1 MQLEIPIPRTIY
13 SVSQINRTISRILQK
28 QPQLSNV
35 WVKGQISNLSRPNS
49 GHIYF
54 SLKDD
59 SGIIKGVM
67 FKSNA
72 SKLQFQ
78 LRDGEEVL
86 VQGKIDIYAA
96 SSHYQININT
106 IEPLGEGALQ
116 RAFEDLKQ
124 KLAEEGL
131 FNDVHK
137 KPLPR
142 YPQKIGVITSATG
155 AAIQDIHHGIQK
167 RYPIAELLLYPTLVQ
182 GENAPPQIVK
192 AIRAMNRRK
201 DIEVLIV
208 GRGGGSIEDLWAF
221 NEEVVARAIFA
232 SEIPIISAVGHETD
246 FTISDL
252 VADHRSPTPTAAA
265 EHVVPDKDELITQLE
280 QWLKRLANASQN
292 RLGVLK
298 GVLTDLNS
306 RLSPE
311 RRRDAINNLSQ
322 SIDDLE
328 AAYQRA
334 ITEKLKTESNN
345 LQAMSARLHGVSPL
359 ATLERGYSIS
369 RNMSGEIITS
379 SSQLSKGD
387 ELDVTLSKGSLRCTV
402 DECLTE

>member
-155 AAIQDIHHGIQK
+155 AAIQDIYQRLQK

-182 GENAPPQIVK
+182 GDNAPRQIVK
-192 AIRAMNRRK
+192 AIRAMNRKK

-280 QWLKRLANASQN
+280 QWLKRLANTSQN

-298 GVLTDLNS
+298 GVLTDLNT

-379 SSQLSKGD
+379 SSQITKGD

>member
-1 MQLEIPIPRTIY
+1 MQLEIPIPRTIF
-13 SVSQINRTISRILQK
+13 SVSQINRTISRILQQ

-54 SLKDD
+54 SLKDE

-67 FKSNA
+67 FKRNV

-78 LRDGEEVL
+78 PRDGEEVL

-106 IEPLGEGALQ
+106 IEPIGEGALQ

-131 FNDVHK
+131 FDDVHK

-142 YPQKIGVITSATG
+142 FPQKIGVITSATG
-155 AAIQDIHHGIQK
+155 AAIQDIYQRIQK

-182 GENAPPQIVK
+182 GDKAPRQIVK
-192 AIRAMNRRK
+192 AIRAMNKRT
-201 DIEVLIV
+201 DIDVLIV
-208 GRGGGSIEDLWAF
+208 GRGGGSIEELWAF
-221 NEEVVARAIFA
+221 NEEVVAQAIFA
-232 SEIPIISAVGHETD
+232 SQVPIVSAVGHETD

-252 VADHRSPTPTAAA
+252 VADYRSPTPTAAA

-280 QWLKRLANASQN
+280 QWLERLTNASQN

-298 GVLTDLNS
+298 GVMKDLKS
-306 RLSPE
+306 KLSPE

-334 ITEKLKTESNN
+334 INEKIKTESNS
-345 LQAMSARLHGVSPL
+345 LQSMSARLHGVSPL

-402 DECLTE
+402 DKCLNE

>member
-13 SVSQINRTISRILQK
+13 SVSKINSTISRILQQ
-28 QPQLSNV
+28 QPQLNNV
-35 WVKGQISNLSRPNS
+35 WVRGQISNLSRPNS
-49 GHIYF
+49 GHLYF
-54 SLKDD
+54 SLKDE
-59 SGIIKGVM
+59 SSIIRGVM
-67 FKSNA
+67 FRSNV
-72 SKLQFQ
+72 SKLPFQ

-96 SSHYQININT
+96 SSQYQININT
-106 IEPLGEGALQ
+106 IEPIGEGALQ
-116 RAFEDLKQ
+116 RAFEDLKR
-124 KLAEEGL
+124 KLADEGL
-131 FNDVHK
+131 FDDVHK
-137 KPLPR
+137 KPIPK
-142 YPQKIGVITSATG
+142 YPKKIGVITSATG
-155 AAIQDIHHGIQK
+155 AAIQDIYQRIQK

-182 GENAPPQIVK
+182 GDKAPRQIAK

-201 DIEVLIV
+201 DIDVLIV

-221 NEEVVARAIFA
+221 NEEVVAQAIFA
-232 SEIPIISAVGHETD
+232 SQVPIVSAVGHETD
-246 FTISDL
+246 FTISDF
-252 VADHRSPTPTAAA
+252 VADYRCPTPTAAG

-280 QWLKRLANASQN
+280 HVLERITNAAQN
-292 RLGVLK
+292 RLGVLN
-298 GVLTDLNS
+298 GVVKELYS
-306 RLSPE
+306 KLSPE

-334 ITEKLKTESNN
+334 ITDKLKTESNN
-345 LQAMSARLHGVSPL
+345 LQSMSARLHGVSPL

-387 ELDVTLSKGSLRCTV
+387 ELDVKLSKGSLRCTV
-402 DECLTE
+402 DECLNK

>member
-1 MQLEIPIPRTIY
+1 MQLEIPIPRTIF
-13 SVSQINRTISRILQK
+13 SVSQINKTISRILQN

-54 SLKDD
+54 SLKDE

-67 FKSNA
+67 FRSNA

-96 SSHYQININT
+96 SSHYQINITT

-116 RAFEDLKQ
+116 RAFEELKQ

-155 AAIQDIHHGIQK
+155 AAIQDIYQRLQK
-167 RYPIAELLLYPTLVQ
+167 RYPLAELLLYPTLVQ
-182 GENAPPQIVK
+182 GDNAPRQIVK

-280 QWLKRLANASQN
+280 QWLKRLANTSQN

-379 SSQLSKGD
+379 SSQLTKGD

>member
-155 AAIQDIHHGIQK
+155 AAIQDIHHGIKK

>member
-1 MQLEIPIPRTIY
+1 MQLEIPIPRTIF
-13 SVSQINRTISRILQK
+13 SVSQINRTISRILQQ

-35 WVKGQISNLSRPNS
+35 WVKGQISNLSRPKS
-49 GHIYF
+49 GHLYF
-54 SLKDD
+54 SLKDE

-67 FKSNA
+67 FKGNA
-72 SKLQFQ
+72 SKLRFE

-86 VQGKIDIYAA
+86 VQGKIDIYTA

-106 IEPLGEGALQ
+106 IEPIGEGALQ

-131 FNDVHK
+131 FNDIHK
-137 KPLPR
+137 KPLPG

-155 AAIQDIHHGIQK
+155 AAIQDIYQRMQK

-182 GENAPPQIVK
+182 GEKAPPQIAK
-192 AIRAMNRRK
+192 AIGAMNRRK
-201 DIEVLIV
+201 DIDVLII

-232 SEIPIISAVGHETD
+232 SDIPIISAVGHETD

-252 VADHRSPTPTAAA
+252 VADQRSPTPTAAV
-265 EHVVPDKDELITQLE
+265 EYVVPDKDELITQLE
-280 QWLKRLANASQN
+280 MWLKRLTNASQN

-298 GVLTDLNS
+298 GILNDLNS
-306 RLSPE
+306 RISPE
-311 RRRDAINNLSQ
+311 KRSDAINNLSQ
-322 SIDDLE
+322 LIDDLE
-328 AAYQRA
+328 AVYQRA
-334 ITEKLKTESNN
+334 IAEKLKTENN
-345 LQAMSARLHGVSPL
+345 ELQSLSARLHGVSPL

-369 RNMSGEIITS
+369 RNMSGEVVTS

-387 ELDVTLSKGSLRCTV
+387 EIDVTLSKGSLRCIV
-402 DECLTE
+402 EECLNE

>member
-13 SVSQINRTISRILQK
+13 SVSQINNTIGRILQQ
-28 QPQLSNV
+28 QPQLRNV
-35 WVKGQISNLSRPNS
+35 WVKGQISNLSHPNS

-54 SLKDD
+54 SLKDE

-67 FKSNA
+67 FRSNA

-116 RAFEDLKQ
+116 RAFDELKQ

-155 AAIQDIHHGIQK
+155 AAIQDIYHGIQK

-182 GENAPPQIVK
+182 GDNAPRQIVK

-201 DIEVLIV
+201 DIQVLIV
-208 GRGGGSIEDLWAF
+208 GRGGGSIEDLWTF

-265 EHVVPDKDELITQLE
+265 EHVVPDKDELITQLG

-379 SSQLSKGD
+379 SSQLTKGD

>member
-13 SVSQINRTISRILQK
+13 SVSQINRTISRILQQ
-28 QPQLSNV
+28 QPQLRNV
-35 WVKGQISNLSRPNS
+35 WVKGEISNLRRPKSR
-49 GHIYF
+49 HIYF
-54 SLKDD
+54 SLKDE

-72 SKLQFQ
+72 SKLKFQ
-78 LRDGEEVL
+78 LRDGDEVL

-96 SSHYQININT
+96 SSNYQIKINT

-155 AAIQDIHHGIQK
+155 DAIQDIYRGIQK

-182 GENAPPQIVK
+182 GDNAPRQIVK
-192 AIRAMNRRK
+192 AIRTMNRRK
-201 DIEVLIV
+201 DIQVLIV
-208 GRGGGSIEDLWAF
+208 GRGGGPIEDLWAF

-232 SEIPIISAVGHETD
+232 SEIPIISAVGHEKD

-252 VADHRSPTPTAAA
+252 VADHRAPTPTAAA

-280 QWLKRLANASQN
+280 QWLKRLTNASQN
-292 RLGVLK
+292 RLGILK
-298 GVLTDLNS
+298 GLLKDLNA

-328 AAYQRA
+328 AAYQKA

>member
-1 MQLEIPIPRTIY
+1 MQLEIPIPRTIF
-13 SVSQINRTISRILQK
+13 SVSQINRTISRILQQ

-54 SLKDD
+54 SLKDE

-67 FKSNA
+67 FKRNV

-78 LRDGEEVL
+78 PRDGEEVL

-106 IEPLGEGALQ
+106 IEPIGEGALQ

-131 FNDVHK
+131 FDDVHK

-142 YPQKIGVITSATG
+142 FPQKIGVITSATG
-155 AAIQDIHHGIQK
+155 AAIQDIYQRIQK

-182 GENAPPQIVK
+182 GDKAPRQIVK
-192 AIRAMNRRK
+192 AIRAMNKRT
-201 DIEVLIV
+201 DIDVLIV
-208 GRGGGSIEDLWAF
+208 GRGGGSIEELWAF
-221 NEEVVARAIFA
+221 NEEVVAQAIFA
-232 SEIPIISAVGHETD
+232 SQVPIVSAVGHETD

-252 VADHRSPTPTAAA
+252 VADYRSPTPTAAA

-280 QWLKRLANASQN
+280 QWLERLTNASQN

-298 GVLTDLNS
+298 GVMKDLKS
-306 RLSPE
+306 KLSPE

-334 ITEKLKTESNN
+334 INEKIKTESNN
-345 LQAMSARLHGVSPL
+345 LQSMSARLHGVSPL

-402 DECLTE
+402 DKCLNE

>member
-1 MQLEIPIPRTIY
+1 MQLDIPIPRTIY
-13 SVSQINRTISRILQK
+13 SVSQIIRTISRILQK
-28 QPQLSNV
+28 HPQLSDV
-35 WVKGQISNLSRPNS
+35 WVKGEISNLRRPSS

-54 SLKDD
+54 SLKD
-59 SGIIKGVM
+59 GNNILNAVM
-67 FKSNA
+67 FRNNA
-72 SKLQFQ
+72 AKLKFQ

-86 VQGKIDIYAA
+86 VQGKIDIYPA
-96 SSHYQININT
+96 SSHYQIKINT

-116 RAFEDLKQ
+116 RAFEQLKQ

-131 FNDVHK
+131 FNDIHK

-155 AAIQDIHHGIQK
+155 AAIQDIYQRIQK
-167 RYPIAELLLYPTLVQ
+167 RYPIAELLLYPTSVQ
-182 GENAPPQIVK
+182 GDKAPRQIVK
-192 AIRAMNRRK
+192 AINAMNRRK

-221 NEEVVARAIFA
+221 NEEIVARAIFA
-232 SEIPIISAVGHETD
+232 SEIPIVSAVGHEID

-280 QWLKRLANASQN
+280 QWLQRLTNASQN
-292 RLGVLK
+292 QLSGLK
-298 GVLTDLNS
+298 GILTDLNS

-334 ITEKLKTESNN
+334 ITEKLKSESNN
-345 LQAMSARLHGVSPL
+345 LQSMSARLHGVSPL

-369 RNMSGEIITS
+369 RNLSGEIITS
-379 SSQLSKGD
+379 SHQLFKGD
-387 ELDVTLSKGSLRCTV
+387 GLDVTLSKGSLRCTV
-402 DECLTE
+402 DESFNE

>member
-1 MQLEIPIPRTIY
+1 MQLEIPIPRTIF
-13 SVSQINRTISRILQK
+13 SVSQINRTISRILQQ
-28 QPQLSNV
+28 QPQLNNV
-35 WVKGQISNLSRPNS
+35 WVRGQISNLSRPKS

-54 SLKDD
+54 SLKDE

-67 FKSNA
+67 FRSNA
-72 SKLQFQ
+72 SKLKFQ

-96 SSHYQININT
+96 SSHYQINIST

-116 RAFEDLKQ
+116 RAFEELKQ

-131 FNDVHK
+131 FNDTHK

-155 AAIQDIHHGIQK
+155 AAIQDIYHGIQK

-182 GENAPPQIVK
+182 GENAPPQIVRS
-192 AIRAMNRRK
+192 IRAMNRRK
-201 DIEVLIV
+201 DIDVLIV
-208 GRGGGSIEDLWAF
+208 GRGGGSIEDLWAY
-221 NEEVVARAIFA
+221 NEEIVARAIFA
-232 SEIPIISAVGHETD
+232 SEIPIVSAVGHETD
-246 FTISDL
+246 YTISDL
-252 VADHRSPTPTAAA
+252 VADHRAPTPTAAA
-265 EHVVPDKDELITQLE
+265 VHVVPDKDELITQLE
-280 QWLKRLANASQN
+280 QWVQRLTNASQN
-292 RLGVLK
+292 RLGGFK

-322 SIDDLE
+322 SLDDLE

-334 ITEKLKTESNN
+334 LSEKLKTESNN
-345 LQAMSARLHGVSPL
+345 LQSLSARLNGVSPL
-359 ATLERGYSIS
+359 GTLERGYSIS

-379 SSQLSKGD
+379 SQQLLKGD
-387 ELDVTLSKGSLRCTV
+387 GLNVTLSKGSLRCTV
-402 DECLTE
+402 DESFNE

>member
-265 EHVVPDKDELITQLE
+265 EQAVPDKDELITQLE

>member
-1 MQLEIPIPRTIY
+1 MQLEIPIPRTIF

-131 FNDVHK
+131 FNDAHK
-137 KPLPR
+137 KPLPK

-155 AAIQDIHHGIQK
+155 AAIQDIYQRLQK

-182 GENAPPQIVK
+182 GDNAPRQIVK

-201 DIEVLIV
+201 DIQVLIV

-232 SEIPIISAVGHETD
+232 SQIPIISAVGHETD

-280 QWLKRLANASQN
+280 QGLKRLANASQN

-298 GVLTDLNS
+298 GVFKDLNS

-359 ATLERGYSIS
+359 ATLKRGYSIS